1 MKDTI
6 VIATI
11 ITILTITA
19 IVALEGNKKY
29 KAEIKDLNRQLH
41 ECQLSCSNKEMI
53 EVLDQCLSPLTMD
66 ELRLAAEQLKQQKL
80 RQIFKQREEQSNE
93 N

>member
-1 MKDTI
+1 MKAVI
-6 VIATI
+6 V
-11 ITILTITA
+11 A
-19 IVALEGNKKY
+19 IVAIAYVILSGATIEMQ
-29 KAEIKDLNRQLH
+29 KAEIKDLNRQLI
-41 ECQLSCSNKEMI
+41 ELRLNYNNKEMI
-53 EVLDQCLSPLTMD
+53 EVLNQCLSPLTMD